1 MEEVTASSNVKPV
14 IQDFKKCEKN
24 KRNMIPQ
31 KYHNYL
37 RATNHKD
44 IEIYDLSNKEF
55 KTAVLREFDKLH
67 ESIERQFTEIRE
79 TTH

>member
-1 MEEVTASSNVKPV
+1 
-14 IQDFKKCEKN
+14 
-24 KRNMIPQ
+24 MIPQ